1 MCLHIEVKDSHGSA
15 GPRAGAAGPPGTL
28 YGVFAPAALVV
39 YAAFA
44 SVADRG
50 RRQQAHLAGSRWDMD
65 LIAVA
70 LIVGLAVIGLAWI
83 AFVDRI

>member
-1 MCLHIEVKDSHGSA
+1 
-15 GPRAGAAGPPGTL
+15 
-28 YGVFAPAALVV
+28 LVV

-83 AFVDRI
+83 AFADRI